1 MFAAVV
7 AALVAALLVLVLV
20 RDRARARAELTA
32 AREELAD
39 LRSRVDTLAA
49 RIPDPAYV
57 ITEVASMGQL
67 EGAARSPAGRAPGA
81 HARATVPV
89 ERIGGK
95 LFADIVLRES
105 VVKAAALSHGV
116 RRALSAESRNRIRF
130 EMRRELR
137 RARKQRKEDLREA
150 RRELDARRRGA
161 ERLAESV
168 GEPA

>member
-7 AALVAALLVLVLV
+7 AAVVAALLVLVLV

-116 RRALSAESRNRIRF
+116 RRALF